1 MKIEVKTIE
10 LKAVTAS
17 EGMVATNG
25 EIYSEVGGT
34 IYIPSSVDESE
45 FHEITEEEC
54 NKILAEEKAK
64 AEATIVET

>member
-1 MKIEVKTIE
+1 MKTEIKTVE
-10 LKAVTAS
+10 LKAVTAT

-45 FHEITEEEC
+45 FHEITAEEY
-54 NKILAEEKAK
+54 NKILTEEKAK
-64 AEATIVET
+64 AEAALIET

>member
-1 MKIEVKTIE
+1 MKIETTTVE
-10 LKAVTAS
+10 LKAVIAT

-34 IYIPSSVDESE
+34 IYIPSSVDENE
-45 FHEITEEEC
+45 FHEITAEEY

-64 AEATIVET
+64 DEAALIEP

>member
-1 MKIEVKTIE
+1 MKTEIKTVE
-10 LKAVTAS
+10 LKAVTAD

-34 IYIPSSVDESE
+34 IYVPSSVDEGE

-64 AEATIVET
+64 AEATIIET

>member
-1 MKIEVKTIE
+1 MKTEIKTVE

-45 FHEITEEEC
+45 FHEITAEEY
-54 NKILAEEKAK
+54 NKILAEEKAQ
-64 AEATIVET
+64 AEAALIKT